1 MNASKISLWFWLTV
15 ASLVIGGLLLQNW
28 ASAAH
33 TVWDYGTALIA
44 AHLFC
49 NPDWSEGED

>member
-15 ASLVIGGLLLQNW
+15 AALVIGLLFQNW
-28 ASAAH
+28 SM
-33 TVWDYGTALIA
+33 ALMQSWNFGFA
-44 AHLFC
+44 LVMAHLFC